1 MAYSVL
7 VLPDA
12 EDDLDKIPEPMHSRL
27 RTAIHSLGET
37 PRPPGTRKMAGLAD
51 VYRIRVG
58 NYRVVYRI
66 RDEKRLVIIAAAAAR
81 GKVYPLAKRRIK

>member
-12 EDDLDKIPEPMHSRL
+12 EDDI
-27 RTAIHSLGET
+27 
-37 PRPPGTRKMAGLAD
+37 
-51 VYRIRVG
+51 
-58 NYRVVYRI
+58 
-66 RDEKRLVIIAAAAAR
+66 AAAAR